1 MPNFN
6 EHALE
11 MSIMELLQAEGY
23 PDLEFEGE
31 RRKDLA
37 FIGRARKVERDL

>member
-1 MPNFN
+1 MVILHSFN
-6 EHALE
+6 PY
-11 MSIMELLQAEGY
+11 Y